1 MLNWEEIAAYV
12 ENPNLC
18 SQKEVQDLKGFC
30 DKFPYSQVFPLLYL
44 KVLSQGNHVNFEEE
58 LEKYAHKI
66 TNRTHLYNLLHQKE
80 EGVLTQIPTS
90 ESNSLTLENKEEVLV
105 EEGIHVGESEVDLN
119 SETTEIIP
127 QENVVDEINNDEIIH
142 NVQKESVIDE
152 LEQEILASSAE
163 AAFTL
168 EELEIDSTDSELPE
182 FDLSI
187 GDSFDDLEIDF
198 EVLPVPTFNQNNSS
212 EKTFL
217 EWLTNSTKASLN
229 EFLEDEE
236 PYEVSYIEF
245 EKPKKEFFSPIKKA
259 KESLSEETLPV
270 SETLAKIYQAQGNIS
285 KAIYVYQQLSLIIP
299 EKKSYFATQIK
310 SLKKKIN

>member
-1 MLNWEEIAAYV
+1 MLNWEEIAARI
-12 ENPNLC
+12 ENPLLC
-18 SQKEVQDLKGFC
+18 SQNEIQDLKDFC

-66 TNRTHLYNLLHQKE
+66 TNRVQLYNLLHQKE
-80 EGVLTQIPTS
+80 EAVVTP
-90 ESNSLTLENKEEVLV
+90 SLTVESEILIEENVEEVLV
-105 EEGIHVGESEVDLN
+105 EDEVSS
-119 SETTEIIP
+119 SETEVEINNQSTDIIALENIEEPITHEEIIP
-127 QENVVDEINNDEIIH
+127 IREQE
-142 NVQKESVIDE
+142 QVIDE
-152 LEQEILASSAE
+152 LEKEIMASSAT
-163 AAFTL
+163 AAFVL

-182 FDLSI
+182 FDLTIGEVEENIEIEFSPESTVSLSI
-187 GDSFDDLEIDF
+187 S
-198 EVLPVPTFNQNNSS
+198 T

-217 EWLTNSTKASLN
+217 EWLTNSTNAPINDLS
-229 EFLEDEE
+229 EEEEE